1 MNAPTPFH
9 DRPITFAT
17 GGRPRFALWLA
28 AALAGLLFSL
38 QAQGVILDSETRTEI
53 VLDDGTTVTLYAEA
67 GSRAGRS
74 TRNYYFLP
82 FDMRLSARPDE
93 TPEFLFTEFITE
105 ESADQGGLSG
115 ALMHFLVTWGPTP
128 DKHGELETKLQQQ
141 VRGAK
146 LMGAVPLEVT
156 ADTGS
161 FRIVSATLS
170 DGQLSPSQVTSGR
183 APAFPGGRAA
193 AAARLGPEGAQLMKS
208 SFTDT
213 SSIADLSLVF
223 DYSYLLLNPAVRGYI
238 EVDWSKIQTQ
248 SETLE
253 AEYKRWQSGKQVK
266 KTKFLGITIA
276 KSERPTYSRSYEE
289 MRREYDFLRET
300 EVIKVHF
307 DQLRDGEATQKMQDA
322 FFQFFLNM
330 AAEVSNGGDEPPPPP
345 SDDEK
350 DAAPN
355 IRYGNSYTY
364 KQSFVRNVNHRK
376 TQRLVLSGRTAVRY
390 PFQLVGNLMSWYDS
404 VKHNPKCV
412 SQVFLNDPFYDH
424 RDINFIVDLDA
435 QDIFEEQVNYVTI
448 NVRKDRSTG
457 RPFEDRLTIDQAYLE
472 EHGVNASLTYARGD
486 DVSGDVYQ
494 YQVQWGIRGG
504 KQWPQSPGWQRG
516 SWEAVSLAPPI
527 HRRLIEVEADLLDME
542 DSRVTRATVQV
553 RYPRFG
559 AEEEVNIP
567 VSPAGGQNLVSEPIF
582 MDNGAR
588 GYVYRVVMWHRDHGQ
603 LVFPW
608 QARTSDNYIFV
619 SIPPELHEDEA
630 TENPVLARAR
640 EAAERA
646 AETATDSV
654 LDRFEE
660 ILAGGGS

>member
-1 MNAPTPFH
+1 MHALIHFSHGSPSTV
-9 DRPITFAT
+9 RS
-17 GGRPRFALWLA
+17 GRRNLIFRLA
-28 AALAGLLFSL
+28 IALAGLFLAL
-38 QAQGVILDSETRTEI
+38 QAQAVVLDSETRTEI

-67 GSRAGRS
+67 GTRAGRA
-74 TRNYYFLP
+74 THNYYFLP
-82 FDMRLSARPDE
+82 FDMRLSARPDK

-128 DKHGELETKLQQQ
+128 DKQSELENKLQQK
-141 VRGAK
+141 VRGAQLK
-146 LMGAVPLEVT
+146 GAVPLEVS
-156 ADTGS
+156 ADSGS

-170 DGQLSPSQVTSGR
+170 DGQLSPSQITSGR

-208 SFTDT
+208 SFTES

-223 DYSYLLLNPAVRGYI
+223 DYSYLLLNPAARGYI
-238 EVDWSKIQTQ
+238 EVDWSKIQHQ

-253 AEYKRWQSGKQVK
+253 AEYRKWQSGKKVK

-289 MRREYDFLRET
+289 MRSEYDFLRET

-330 AAEVSNGGDEPPPPP
+330 AAEVSNQGDQPPPPP
-345 SDDEK
+345 SEEEE
-350 DAAPN
+350 DASPN
-355 IRYGNSYTY
+355 IRYGNKYTY
-364 KQSFVRNVNHRK
+364 KTSFVRNVNHRK
-376 TQRLVLSGRTAVRY
+376 TQRLILSGRTAVRY
-390 PFQLVGNLMSWYDS
+390 PVQLVGNLMSWYDS

-435 QDIFEEQVNYVTI
+435 QDIFEEQINYVTI
-448 NVRKDRSTG
+448 NVRKDRSSG
-457 RPFEDRLTIDQAYLE
+457 RAFEDRLTIDQAYMNQ
-472 EHGVNASLTYARGD
+472 HGINASLTYARGD

-494 YQVQWGIRGG
+494 YQVQWGLRGG
-504 KQWPQSPGWQRG
+504 RQWPQSPGWQRG
-516 SWEAVSLAPPI
+516 NWEAVSLAPPI
-527 HRRLIEVEADLLDME
+527 HKRNIEVEADLLEME
-542 DSRVTRATVQV
+542 DSRVTRAIVQV

-559 AEEEVNIP
+559 VEEEVNIP
-567 VSPAGGQNLVSEPIF
+567 VSPARGENLVAQPIYV
-582 MDNGAR
+582 DNGAP
-588 GYVYRVVMWHRDHGQ
+588 GYVYRVVVWHRDHGQ

-619 SIPPELHEDEA
+619 SIPPELRESE
-630 TENPVLARAR
+630 ESGNPVLARAR
-640 EAAERA
+640 EAAENA
-646 AETATDSV
+646 AARATDTV

-660 ILAGGGS
+660 ILDGGGS

>member
-1 MNAPTPFH
+1 M
-9 DRPITFAT
+9 I
-17 GGRPRFALWLA
+17 
-28 AALAGLLFSL
+28 S
-38 QAQGVILDSETRTEI
+38 QAHAVVLDSETRTEI

-67 GSRAGRS
+67 GSRAGQS
-74 TRNYYFLP
+74 TNNYYFLP

-128 DKHGELETKLQQQ
+128 DKQSELETKLQQR
-141 VRGAK
+141 VEDAT
-146 LMGAVPLEVT
+146 LMGAVPMEVT

-170 DGQLSPSQVTSGR
+170 DGELSPSQITSGR

-223 DYSYLLLNPAVRGYI
+223 DYSYLLLNPAVRGTI
-238 EVDWSKIQTQ
+238 EIDWSKVQTE
-248 SETLE
+248 SESLE
-253 AEYKRWQSGKQVK
+253 AEYRRWQSGKRVK
-266 KTKFLGITIA
+266 RTNFLGITIA
-276 KSERPTYSRSYEE
+276 KSEQPTYSRSYEE
-289 MRREYDFLRET
+289 MRNEYDFLRERG
-300 EVIKVHF
+300 VIRVSF
-307 DQLRDGEATQKMQDA
+307 DQLRDGEATQAMQDA
-322 FFQFFLNM
+322 FFQFFLSM
-330 AAEVSNGGDEPPPPP
+330 AAEVSNDSDQPPPPP
-345 SDDEK
+345 SEEEE

-355 IRYGNSYTY
+355 IRYGNSYEY
-364 KQSFVRNVNHRK
+364 KQSFVRSVNHRK
-376 TQRLVLSGRTAVRY
+376 TQRLVLDGRTAVRY

-404 VKHNPKCV
+404 VKHNPMCV

-435 QDIFEEQVNYVTI
+435 QDIFEDQINYVTI

-472 EHGVNASLTYARGD
+472 ENGVNATLTYARGD
-486 DVSGDVYQ
+486 DVSGDMYQ

-504 KQWPQSPGWQRG
+504 RQWPQSPGWQRG
-516 SWEAVSLAPPI
+516 NWEAVSLSPPI
-527 HRRLIEVEADLLDME
+527 HKRRVEVEADLIEME

-559 AEEEVNIP
+559 AEEEINIP
-567 VSPAGGQNLVSEPIF
+567 ISPARGENLVSEPIF
-582 MDNGAR
+582 MDNDAA
-588 GYVYRVVMWHRDHGQ
+588 GYVYRVVLWHRDHGQ
-603 LVFPW
+603 LMFPW

-619 SIPPELHEDEA
+619 SVPPELRESEDS
-630 TENPVLARAR
+630 ENPVLARAR
-640 EAAERA
+640 QAAEDAAGRA
-646 AETATDSV
+646 TESV

-660 ILAGGGS
+660 ILERGGS

>member
-1 MNAPTPFH
+1 LINPFH
-9 DRPITFAT
+9 CFS
-17 GGRPRFALWLA
+17 ALLMA
-28 AALAGLLFSL
+28 SLLSL
-38 QAQGVILDSETRTEI
+38 NAHAVVLDSETRTEI

-67 GSRAGRS
+67 GSRADRR
-74 TRNYYFLP
+74 TNNYYFLP
-82 FDMRLSARPDE
+82 FDMRLSARPDA

-128 DKHGELETKLQQQ
+128 DKLGELEAKLQQK
-141 VRGAK
+141 VNGAE
-146 LMGAVPLEVT
+146 LMGAVPMEVT

-170 DGQLSPSQVTSGR
+170 DGELSPSQITSGR

-208 SFTDT
+208 SFTET

-238 EVDWSKIQTQ
+238 EVDWSKVQTQ

-253 AEYKRWQSGKQVK
+253 AEYRRWQSGRQVK
-266 KTKFLGITIA
+266 KTSFLGITIA

-289 MRREYDFLRET
+289 MRQEYDFLRET

-330 AAEVSNGGDEPPPPP
+330 AAEVSNDGDQPPPPP
-345 SDDEK
+345 SDEEE

-404 VKHNPKCV
+404 VKHNPRCV

-457 RPFEDRLTIDQAYLE
+457 RAFQDRLTIDREYLN

-494 YQVQWGIRGG
+494 YQVQWGLRGG
-504 KQWPQSPGWQRG
+504 QLWPQNPGWQRG
-516 SWEAVSLAPPI
+516 DWEAVSLAPPI
-527 HRRLIEVEADLLDME
+527 HKRLIEVEADLMEME
-542 DSRVTRATVQV
+542 DSRVTRATVQI

-559 AEEEVNIP
+559 AEEEANIA
-567 VSPAGGQNLVSEPIF
+567 VSPARGENLVASPVY

-608 QARTSDNYIFV
+608 QARTSDDYIFV
-619 SIPPELHEDEA
+619 SIPEELREPAES
-630 TENPVLARAR
+630 ENPVLARAR
-640 EAAERA
+640 QAAEDAAGRA
-646 AETATDSV
+646 ADSV

>member
-1 MNAPTPFH
+1 MYASTH
-9 DRPITFAT
+9 LTQHRSTV
-17 GGRPRFALWLA
+17 WL
-28 AALAGLLFSL
+28 LSLILGLLFSL
-38 QAQGVILDSETRTEI
+38 QAHGIVLDSETRTEI
-53 VLDDGTTVTLYAEA
+53 VLEDGTTVTLYAEA
-67 GSRAGRS
+67 GNRAGRA

-128 DKHGELETKLQQQ
+128 DKHSELKSKLREK
-141 VRGAK
+141 VHGAR
-146 LMGAVPLEVT
+146 LMGAVPMEVT

-170 DGQLSPSQVTSGR
+170 DGELSPSQVTSGR

-223 DYSYLLLNPAVRGYI
+223 DYSYLLLNPAARGYI
-238 EVDWSKIQTQ
+238 EVDWSKIHKQ
-248 SETLE
+248 SESLDV
-253 AEYKRWQSGKQVK
+253 EYKRWQSGKRVK
-266 KTKFLGITIA
+266 TTKILGITA
-276 KSERPTYSRSYEE
+276 WRSERPTYSRSYEE
-289 MRREYDFLRET
+289 IRREYDFLREQG
-300 EVIKVHF
+300 VIKVHF

-330 AAEVSNGGDEPPPPP
+330 AAQVSNEGDQPPPPP
-345 SDDEK
+345 SEEEE
-350 DAAPN
+350 DAVPN

-364 KQSFVRNVNHRK
+364 KQSFMRNVNHRK

-390 PFQLVGNLMSWYDS
+390 PYQLVGNLMSWYDS

-435 QDIFEEQVNYVTI
+435 QDIFEEQINYVTI

-457 RPFEDRLTIDQAYLE
+457 RPFEDRLTIDRNYLIQN
-472 EHGVNASLTYARGD
+472 GVNASLTYARGD

-504 KQWPQSPGWQRG
+504 KQWPSDPSWQRG
-516 SWEAVSLAPPI
+516 DWEAVSLAPPI
-527 HRRLIEVEADLLDME
+527 HKRLIEVEADLLEME

-559 AEEEVNIP
+559 AEEEINIP
-567 VSPAGGQNLVSEPIF
+567 VSPASGQSLVSAPVF
-582 MDNGAR
+582 MDNNAR
-588 GYVYRVVMWHRDHGQ
+588 GYIYRVVLWHRDHGQ
-603 LVFPW
+603 LMFPW

-619 SIPPELHEDEA
+619 SIPPELQQSEA
-630 TENPVLARAR
+630 SESPALARAR
-640 EAAERA
+640 EAAESA
-646 AETATDSV
+646 AERATDSV